1 MRNLC
6 WIVTARIL
14 RKDPHAKI
22 VITGD
27 FNAYGLPLVVKALKG
42 TDLEPVIPLE
52 EPTHNRG
59 AIKMTF
65 SQIWRQQA
73 PRLSRPALVCLITKP
88 FFRKLTYRKEEQKQV
103 LYNAEEFFP
112 GKK

>member
-1 MRNLC
+1 MNLDENPIHHINLYLPPWQKERVLLIVRNLC

-27 FNAYGLPLVVKALKG
+27 FNAYGLPLVIKALRG
-42 TDLEPVIPLE
+42 TDLEPVIPLD

-59 AIKMTF
+59 GYLDDIFTNLAATG
-65 SQIWRQQA
+65 
-73 PRLSRPALVCLITKP
+73 T
-88 FFRKLTYRKEEQKQV
+88 
-103 LYNAEEFFP
+103 
-112 GKK
+112 